1 MSLNKW
7 LGTNKSVY
15 CISGQASG
23 ASCSSVVASRPPNLL
38 EVLRRMPEE
47 ELQNVLT
54 VLKRVLTKDVIA
66 EIERRTKAQ
75 SAEPEWMLY
84 RKGMAT
90 ASICH
95 SFRTWVASVKKPAI
109 HPRPH
114 NVGGLL
120 DLVLRL
126 NTYQSASM
134 KRGQENEGKAK
145 LKYLN
150 VLTKDGHCARIDNM
164 GFMVWEEMP
173 FLGCSPDGIVTYKCQ
188 CCPGRRNLL
197 EVKCPNVL
205 SNSFLKNGKDPKSC
219 NYTQTQ
225 IGMGVTGT
233 DSCDYF
239 VYESDTVWK
248 LVNIKFSQKYF
259 DECVEAVRFIYLE
272 YLFRAL
278 KGVV

>member
-1 MSLNKW
+1 MH
-7 LGTNKSVY
+7 
-15 CISGQASG
+15 
-23 ASCSSVVASRPPNLL
+23 
-38 EVLRRMPEE
+38 EE

-66 EIERRTKAQ
+66 DIERRTKAQ
-75 SAEPEWMLY
+75 AAEPEWMLY

-95 SFRTWVASVKKPAI
+95 SFRTWVASVKKPAT
-109 HPRPH
+109 HPTPH
-114 NVGGLL
+114 NSV
-120 DLVLRL
+120 VLRL
-126 NTYQSASM
+126 NTFQSASM
-134 KRGQENEGKAK
+134 KRDQWNEGKAK

-150 VLTKDGHCARIDNM
+150 VLTMYGHCARIDNM

-205 SNSFLKNGKDPKSC
+205 SNSFLKNGKDPISC

-233 DSCDYF
+233 DSCDYL

-278 KGVV
+278 KGVLR